1 MTGLSES
8 RSHRIASVAAARFI
22 AEPRAHF
29 LVMAFAHRPRT
40 IGDVAQSLEMPM
52 LAAWRLT
59 RRAVGLGL
67 LEERGAQPRRG
78 RASKL
83 YQAVAATFVIP
94 DELMPRMPGD
104 ILANELRERLRED
117 MARHGS
123 SHMLEVGP
131 DDEPLLT
138 PLPAEAGGA
147 VPFEAWRIL
156 RLDRTTAAALET
168 DLAEVLDRYER
179 LQHPAARPYL
189 VHAAMV
195 TRRA

>member
-1 MTGLSES
+1 
-8 RSHRIASVAAARFI
+8 
-22 AEPRAHF
+22 
-29 LVMAFAHRPRT
+29 MAFAHRART
-40 IGDVAQSLEMPM
+40 IGDVAQSLDIPM

-59 RRAVGLGL
+59 RRAVALGL
-67 LEERGAQPRRG
+67 LEERGEQPRRG

-83 YQAVAATFVIP
+83 YQAIAPTFVIP
-94 DELMPRMPGD
+94 DELMPRVPGE
-104 ILANELRERLRED
+104 ILADELRERLREE

-123 SHMLEVGP
+123 SHLLGAGP

-156 RLDRTTAAALET
+156 RLDRTTAAALES
-168 DLAEVLDRYER
+168 DLVDVLNRYES

-189 VHAAMV
+189 LHAAMV
-195 TRRA
+195 TRRV